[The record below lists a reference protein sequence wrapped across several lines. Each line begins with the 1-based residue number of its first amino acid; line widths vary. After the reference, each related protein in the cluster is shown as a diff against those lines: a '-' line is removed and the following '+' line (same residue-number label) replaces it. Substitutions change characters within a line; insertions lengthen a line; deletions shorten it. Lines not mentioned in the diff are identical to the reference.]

1 MQASAA
7 REAEEPERS
16 GAEIVCEALKANG
29 VDVVFGYGGGAIL
42 HFYDA
47 LHRDP
52 ALHHVTV
59 RHEQGAAH
67 AASGYAR
74 ASGRV
79 GVCVATSGPGVTN
92 LVTGIMDAHLD
103 SIPLVA
109 LGGQVATPLI
119 GRDAFQETD
128 MLSITAS
135 ITKHAFQPRSV
146 EEVGPMM
153 ASAFEIARSGR
164 PGPVYV
170 DLPKDVL
177 IGTTPV
183 ARYEPERRIVM
194 ARREPDGDQIENAAR
209 LLRAAT
215 RPILLLGGGAV
226 TAGCREELIGF
237 AERLGLPVVT
247 TINAKGLFPESH
259 PQCLGMIGM
268 YGRKSA
274 VWALDES
281 DVVLALGCRFTDRIT
296 GQADAFVRGKQ
307 IIHVDVDAYELGKNV
322 SAAIAIQA
330 DARLAVCALDEVC
343 AGFAPSDAQ
352 QWWAARAHAARGVC
366 ARCVPHEDHRG
377 LHPKNVMDA
386 LNGELRP
393 DDFVTTGVGQHQM
406 FACHFLEFE
415 KPRHL
420 LTSGGAGTMGYGLP
434 AAIGAA
440 KAFPE
445 ARVFVVDGDGSF
457 QMTGQELATAA
468 QEHLRVITLVLDN
481 AQLGMVRQWQ
491 DREYES
497 RWEAVRFADRPG
509 HPDFALF
516 AASFGVPGER
526 VLDRAALDRALREA
540 GERDGP
546 SLIQVAIDP
555 LSDNFPMMP
564 AGQTFAEY
572 GGNCVPEPGRYF
584 TESEAR
590 EIGLAP
596 EERG

>member
-7 REAEEPERS
+7 QEAEEPERS
-16 GAEIVCEALKANG
+16 GAEIVCDVLKANG

-67 AASGYAR
+67 AAAGYAR

-103 SIPLVA
+103 SVPLVA

-119 GRDAFQETD
+119 GKDAFQETD

-146 EEVGPMM
+146 EEVGPAMS
-153 ASAFEIARSGR
+153 SAFEIARSGR

-177 IGTTPV
+177 IGTTF
-183 ARYEPERRIVM
+183 ATTHELRGSIATTRI
-194 ARREPDGDQIENAAR
+194 PDGGQIDDAAR
-209 LLRAAT
+209 LLRAAD

-226 TAGCREELIGF
+226 TAESREELIAF

-259 PQCLGMIGM
+259 PQALGMIGM
-268 YGRKSA
+268 YGRKSG
-274 VWALDES
+274 VWALNES
-281 DVVLALGCRFTDRIT
+281 DVLLALGCRFTDRIT
-296 GQADAFVRGKQ
+296 GQTDAFARGKR

-322 SAAIAIQA
+322 PAAVAIQA
-330 DARLAVCALDEVC
+330 DARSALRALDEAC
-343 AGFAPSDAQ
+343 AGFTPSEAQ
-352 QWWAARAHAARGVC
+352 RHWAGRAHAARGVC

-386 LNGELRP
+386 LNAELRP
-393 DDFVTTGVGQHQM
+393 DDLVTTGVGQHQM
-406 FACHFLEFE
+406 FACHFLEFDQ
-415 KPRHL
+415 PRRL

-468 QEHLRVITLVLDN
+468 QEHLRVITLVFDN

-497 RWEAVRFADRPG
+497 RWEAVRFEDRPG

-516 AASFGVPGER
+516 AASFGVHGER
-526 VLDRAALDRALREA
+526 VSDRAALDRALREA

-546 SLIQVAIDP
+546 SLIHVVIDP
-555 LSDNFPMMP
+555 LADNFPMMP
-564 AGQTFAEY
+564 AGRTFAEY
-572 GGNCVPEPGRYF
+572 GGNCVPAPGRYF
-584 TESEAR
+584 TDSEAR

-596 EERG
+596 EEG